1 MGDTMDGEHTALYI
15 FFKSVEYTIP
25 RVNPNETVDSRW
37 DNDVSLGAS
46 IVTNIP
52 CFGILTM
59 GGQECLGSG
68 EFMENLCTFLSV
80 LLWN

>member
-1 MGDTMDGEHTALYI
+1 MSI
-15 FFKSVEYTIP
+15 
-25 RVNPNETVDSRW
+25 
-37 DNDVSLGAS
+37 GAS

-68 EFMENLCTFLSV
+68 SLWKISVPSSQFCCETKTAGYKKLSHKGGKDKMMSHIS
-80 LLWN
+80 